1 MVTLD
6 KVSLIL
12 LPSYVFAAV
21 IAMNSG
27 RIVTRFKSFRTL
39 CGALILVMAAL
50 AFGALGTDRGM
61 LVLGTCACLFAGGFA
76 MVYAPFMEI
85 VISTLAPEQVGV
97 GIGFFNLMTSIGPS
111 LLITLTGRMM
121 SARELAGGPSLVKG
135 NAGLYS
141 NILMVF
147 AAVLLVVFII
157 LRMKK
162 SCYLR
167 EDHK

>member
-1 MVTLD
+1 
-6 KVSLIL
+6 
-12 LPSYVFAAV
+12 
-21 IAMNSG
+21 
-27 RIVTRFKSFRTL
+27 
-39 CGALILVMAAL
+39 
-50 AFGALGTDRGM
+50 
-61 LVLGTCACLFAGGFA
+61 
-76 MVYAPFMEI
+76 MEI

-141 NILMVF
+141 NILMVY